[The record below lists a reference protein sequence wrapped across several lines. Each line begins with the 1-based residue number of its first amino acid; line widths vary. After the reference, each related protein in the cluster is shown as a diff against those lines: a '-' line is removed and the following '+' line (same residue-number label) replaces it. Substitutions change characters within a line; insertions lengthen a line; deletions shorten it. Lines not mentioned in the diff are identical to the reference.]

1 MKQIDVYHAPG
12 KRDMKRILFLA
23 VIFVFILS
31 LSASYLAPALH
42 SHQEVDL
49 VKLKKEEEERRKK
62 LKEQNKKSVVVTN
75 DTLKQYEDK
84 TKKDDKTKAPEK
96 KKKQVTPTPVPKNDD
111 PTKTK
116 EYWQEKKNNLE
127 KRISDLKKRIEAT
140 ELELNRLTTEHLIM
154 DLPQEKEQLQK
165 QKDETQRLLDGQK
178 ATLVQLQAEQ
188 DALFEA
194 ARKAGVPPGWLR

>member
-1 MKQIDVYHAPG
+1 MKRIGVYYDPG
-12 KRDMKRILFLA
+12 KRDIKRILFLP
-23 VIFVFILS
+23 VIFVLIFS

-49 VKLKKEEEERRKK
+49 AKLKKEEEERRKK
-62 LKEQNKKSVVVTN
+62 LKEQNKKSVVITN

-84 TKKDDKTKAPEK
+84 TKKDDKAKAPEK
-96 KKKQVTPTPVPKNDD
+96 KKQVTPNAAPKKDD
-111 PTKTK
+111 PKKTK
-116 EYWQEKKNNLE
+116 EYWQEQKNGLE
-127 KRISDLKKRIEAT
+127 KRISDLKKRIKAA

-165 QKDETQRLLDGQK
+165 QKEETQRLLDGQK
-178 ATLVQLQAEQ
+178 ATLVQLQAEY